1 MSSEARLRTLLAK
14 ELAIPE
20 ERVARGATLEEL
32 EVDSLRMIEL
42 AFAIEES
49 FHVQMGEDTA
59 QLMARIKTFG
69 DLCAYVDEL
78 LAGPPDTAAAPP

>member
-1 MSSEARLRTLLAK
+1 MSCEGRLRALLAK

-20 ERVARGATLEEL
+20 ERLTLQATLEEL

-49 FHVQMGEDTA
+49 FGVQMAEDAA
-59 QLMARIKTFG
+59 QLMARIRTFG
-69 DLCAYVDEL
+69 DLCSYVDEL
-78 LAGPPDTAAAPP
+78 LASRARTGLP